1 MLAITGGCFIISIM
15 YAAIADRMR
24 GGFPDDSHW
33 TSIGKEPPRWKHW
46 ARKFVWYTSGFMIS
60 LCVLRPELWTG
71 VGYCFLTGI
80 LFAQGDRQ
88 DMGVLGQLIV
98 PDGDRKKGWL
108 GQLRI
113 GAVFAAVTAPA
124 LYFDM
129 ALWPMLVGCFL
140 GPIAGAAMTF
150 VYWRRTP
157 KLDLY
162 GQWAWMELYRGFFMA
177 LISIGVSTVI

>member
-1 MLAITGGCFIISIM
+1 MMLVAAFSFVVSIT
-15 YAAIADRMR
+15 YAAVADRMR

-33 TSIGKEPPRWKHW
+33 TQHGETPPRWKHW
-46 ARKFVWYTSGFMIS
+46 LRKFVWYTSGAMIS
-60 LCVLRPELWTG
+60 LCVLRPESWDG
-71 VGYCFLTGI
+71 VSTCFLIGI

-98 PDGDRKKGWL
+98 PDGNRLKGWL

-129 ALWPMLVGCFL
+129 AIWPMLVGCLL
-140 GPIAGAAMTF
+140 GPILGAAMTF
-150 VYWRRTP
+150 VYWTP
-157 KLDLY
+157 TEKLDLR
-162 GQWAWMELYRGFFMA
+162 GQWAWMELYRGLFTA
-177 LISIGVSTVI
+177 LVSVAVSLI

>member
-1 MLAITGGCFIISIM
+1 M
-15 YAAIADRMR
+15 IALSVM
-24 GGFPDDSHW
+24 
-33 TSIGKEPPRWKHW
+33 
-46 ARKFVWYTSGFMIS
+46 
-60 LCVLRPELWTG
+60 RPETWGG

-98 PDGDRKKGWL
+98 PDGNRLKGWL

-129 ALWPMLVGCFL
+129 ALWPMLVGCFF
-140 GPIAGAAMTF
+140 GPILGAAMTF
-150 VYWRRTP
+150 VYWTP
-157 KLDLY
+157 TEKLDLR

-177 LISIGVSTVI
+177 TISIAVSVM